1 MDTDIWAFGY
11 AFTVALGGVIGYV
24 KAGSIPSLM
33 AGLVFGGLA
42 LIGAYQT
49 SQDPPQLLL
58 ISRGVRSIGRF
69 DGLQVCSHVKD
80 NAGRTDSNSEHCHV
94 LQNTVQSLFATW
106 STRSTRASCQAVM
119 PPTPFLFSK

>member
-49 SQDPPQLLL
+49 SQDPHNYYLSLAVSGVLAGLMGYRFAHTSKIMPAGL
-58 ISRGVRSIGRF
+58 IAILSIAMCCRILCRAFSPPGPP
-69 DGLQVCSHVKD
+69 GQHVPVAK
-80 NAGRTDSNSEHCHV
+80 
-94 LQNTVQSLFATW
+94 Q
-106 STRSTRASCQAVM
+106 
-119 PPTPFLFSK
+119 